1 MNSRQKIIIEEKTI
15 RHSASLQILLIVTAT
30 IFVGVFFTLWSMHN
44 HESDMRRNLIKDAQ
58 LVGNSID
65 WRNVQKL
72 TASEIDLE
80 LPSYARLKEQLS
92 LVRSASPLCRF
103 IYLMG
108 RHEDGTI
115 YFFVDSEPKESPDH
129 SPPGQ
134 LYPEA
139 TTELKSVFIL
149 GKPVTEGPV
158 SDEWGLW
165 ISAFV
170 PLNDPKTGEIL
181 AILGMDIDAHDWK
194 LEKFQAL
201 TIPVSVTIIFLIL
214 EGIYF
219 IIRIRIERENQRLA
233 KSREMLEQS
242 EARYRQLV
250 EHAPA
255 GIYEVDLVT
264 NRFISVNDV
273 MSGYMGY
280 TKEEMLNF
288 GPAVTLTEESRKL
301 YQERLKKI
309 SLGVQVPLTIEYKAI
324 TKEGKEFWILVHT
337 QYFYKDEIPVRAT
350 GVIHDINERKLAEQ
364 ALICA
369 KEAAERS
376 DKLKDAFI
384 ANISHELR
392 TPLNSILGFS
402 DLLPD
407 MISEDH
413 QEPAAHIFEIIHV
426 SGKRLMRTVD
436 MVLNFSRLQ
445 VGEFPVKI
453 TNVNLAAVIESLL
466 KEFNVIADQKSLEI
480 IFDNQCGN
488 ISVLVDEYCI
498 AQAIYDL
505 LDNAIKFTN
514 DGFVKVTLSRNN
526 NNEVYIEI
534 TDTGIGI
541 SKEYLQK
548 LFQPF
553 SQEDTGLT
561 RAFEGIGLGLSIVK
575 KLLDLI
581 HAKISVE
588 SEKGQGTTFR
598 IIIEDTNNQLWSLSH
613 REEF

>member
-1 MNSRQKIIIEEKTI
+1 MNSRQNMVIKEKTI
-15 RHSASLQILLIVTAT
+15 RPSASLQILFFVTAT
-30 IFVGVFFTLWSMHN
+30 IFVGVFFAILSMRS
-44 HESDMRRNLIKDAQ
+44 HEAEMRRNLIKDAQ

-72 TASEIDLE
+72 TASEVDLD

-108 RHEDGTI
+108 RHDDGTI
-115 YFFVDSEPKESPDH
+115 YFFVDSEPKESDDY

-170 PLNDPKTGEIL
+170 PLNDPETGEIL
-181 AILGMDIDAHDWK
+181 AILGMDIDAHDWN
-194 LEKFQAL
+194 LEILQAL
-201 TIPVSVTIIFLIL
+201 TIPVAVTIIFLIL

-219 IIRIRIERENQRLA
+219 IIRVRNERENQRLA
-233 KSREMLEQS
+233 KSRELLEHS

-273 MSGYMGY
+273 MCGYMGY
-280 TKEEMLNF
+280 TKEEMLTF
-288 GPAVTLTEESRKL
+288 GPGVILAEESQKL
-301 YQERLKKI
+301 YQERLKRI
-309 SLGVQVPLTIEYKAI
+309 SLGMQVPLTIEYKAI
-324 TKEGKEFWILVHT
+324 TKEEKEFWILVHT
-337 QYFYKDEIPVRAT
+337 QYFYKNEIPVRAT

-364 ALICA
+364 ALIRA
-369 KEAAERS
+369 KEAAETS

-413 QEPAAHIFEIIHV
+413 QEPAAHIFEIINV

-436 MVLNFSRLQ
+436 MILNFSRLQ

-453 TNVNLAAVIESLL
+453 TDVSLSAVIESLI
-466 KEFNVIADQKSLEI
+466 KEFRVIADQKSLEL

-488 ISVLVDEYCI
+488 ITVKVDEYCI
-498 AQAIYDL
+498 VQAIYDL

-514 DGFVKVTLSRNN
+514 DGFVKLTLAKNAQ
-526 NNEVYIEI
+526 NEVWIDI
-534 TDTGIGI
+534 ADTGIGI
-541 SKEYLQK
+541 SKEYLER

-581 HAKISVE
+581 HAKITAE
-588 SEKGQGTTFR
+588 SEKGRGTTFR
-598 IIIEDTNNQLWSLSH
+598 IIIEDH
-613 REEF
+613 E

>member
-1 MNSRQKIIIEEKTI
+1 M
-15 RHSASLQILLIVTAT
+15 
-30 IFVGVFFTLWSMHN
+30 
-44 HESDMRRNLIKDAQ
+44 
-58 LVGNSID
+58 
-65 WRNVQKL
+65 
-72 TASEIDLE
+72 
-80 LPSYARLKEQLS
+80 
-92 LVRSASPLCRF
+92 
-103 IYLMG
+103 
-108 RHEDGTI
+108 
-115 YFFVDSEPKESPDH
+115 
-129 SPPGQ
+129 
-134 LYPEA
+134 
-139 TTELKSVFIL
+139 
-149 GKPVTEGPV
+149 
-158 SDEWGLW
+158 W

-194 LEKFQAL
+194 LEKLQAL
-201 TIPVSVTIIFLIL
+201 TIPVAVIIIFLIL

-288 GPAVTLTEESRKL
+288 GPGVTLTEESRKL

-364 ALICA
+364 ALISA

-514 DGFVKVTLSRNN
+514 DGFVKVALSRNN

-598 IIIEDTNNQLWSLSH
+598 IILQDVTEASGSEQ
-613 REEF
+613 